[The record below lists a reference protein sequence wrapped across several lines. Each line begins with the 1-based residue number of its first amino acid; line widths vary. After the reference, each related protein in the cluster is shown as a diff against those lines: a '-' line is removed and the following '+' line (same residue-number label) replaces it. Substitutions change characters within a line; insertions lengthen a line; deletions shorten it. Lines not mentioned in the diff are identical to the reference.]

1 MEYQSLWFSKTGRTK
16 IMVQLCACRDLESI
30 SHYNLRSLVYIA
42 LEKMNVECNILD
54 SMLIT
59 SFPFW
64 ADLVWNEAV
73 GINLLSMHSTVA
85 YLMKVLAW
93 LILTLLSCWW
103 TVVFLYQSV
112 ERSFVHQAS
121 AYTWVNLLILTSWY
135 GNFWCWC

>member
-1 MEYQSLWFSKTGRTK
+1 MEYQSMWFSKTGRMK

-30 SHYNLRSLVYIA
+30 SHYNLQSLVYIA

-73 GINLLSMHSTVA
+73 GINFLSMHSTVA
-85 YLMKVLAW
+85 YLMQVLAW
-93 LILTLLSCWW
+93 LILILLRCWW
-103 TVVFLYQSV
+103 TIVSVSECWAQSCSSGFSMYV
-112 ERSFVHQAS
+112 SWSSDFD
-121 AYTWVNLLILTSWY
+121 ILM
-135 GNFWCWC
+135 